1 MMMSRRAMG
10 TPLAMAAAVAML
22 SAGPAGA
29 ERLLPRLDP
38 GAKVLPVPAADEPTT
53 WMRHCTVTLAQAG
66 GEASLSRIFTDEG
79 ELDTGDFFR
88 WTPAGYDPSKRAVPL
103 DVQLSYYWDIDQQSA
118 VALREVE
125 VKVNLTTTV
134 DLPEVADFRIQR
146 PFPVTPHGII
156 GSTALSTVIFPYS
169 PYEYNKTNG
178 HGDLPLGDLLAYAE
192 GYDELG
198 WTLMSSSNVLGGS
211 RELARGTIPIA
222 PLREAITAMPRLR
235 EMLAQQ
241 SADPLTN
248 CERWPSF
255 RSVVY

>member
-1 MMMSRRAMG
+1 MMMSRRATG
-10 TPLAMAAAVAML
+10 IPLAMAAAVAML

-29 ERLLPRLDP
+29 ERLLPRRDAGP
-38 GAKVLPVPAADEPTT
+38 NPAPAITPPAGQT
-53 WMRHCTVTLAQAG
+53 WSRHCTVTLAQPG
-66 GEASLSRIFTDEG
+66 GEVSLSRVFTDEG
-79 ELDTGDFFR
+79 KLDTGDFFR
-88 WTPAGYDPSKRAVPL
+88 WTPAGHDPSRRIAPL
-103 DVQLSYYWDIDQQSA
+103 EIQLSYYWDINQQPE
-118 VALREVE
+118 VALREIE

-146 PFPVTPHGII
+146 PFPVKPHGII
-156 GSTALSTVIFPYS
+156 GSTALSTVIFPYT

-192 GYDELG
+192 GFDALG
-198 WTLMSSSNVLGGS
+198 WTLVSPSNVLGGS

-235 EMLAQQ
+235 EMLDRHA
-241 SADPLTN
+241 ADPLTN
-248 CERWPSF
+248 CDRWPSF